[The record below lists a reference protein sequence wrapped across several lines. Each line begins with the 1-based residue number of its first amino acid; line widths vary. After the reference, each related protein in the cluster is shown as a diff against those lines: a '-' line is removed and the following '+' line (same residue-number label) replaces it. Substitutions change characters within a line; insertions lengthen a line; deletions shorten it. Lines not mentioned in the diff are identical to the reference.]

1 MRDYELVF
9 VVSPEVPDENLGATT
24 EKVSQFI
31 SNRGGSID
39 KMEPWGRRKLAYPIN
54 DFREG
59 NYVLLQFKMD
69 PSHVTDLESSLRISE
84 EVLRYLVVRLGE

>member
-39 KMEPWGRRKLAYPIN
+39 KMEPCGRRKLAYPIN

>member
-39 KMEPWGRRKLAYPIN
+39 KMEPWGRRKLAYPIS

-69 PSHVTDLESSLRISE
+69 PQNVTDLESSLRISE

>member
-1 MRDYELVF
+1 MREYELVF
-9 VVSPEVPDENLGATT
+9 VISPEVPDENVGATT
-24 EKVSQFI
+24 EKISQFV

-39 KMEPWGRRKLAYPIN
+39 KVEPWGRRKLAYPIK

-59 NYVLLQFKMD
+59 TYVLLQFKME
-69 PSHVTDLESSLRISE
+69 PRHLTDLEASLRISE

>member
-1 MRDYELVF
+1 MREYELVF
-9 VVSPEVPDENLGATT
+9 VISPEVADENLGTTT

-39 KMEPWGRRKLAYPIN
+39 KVEPWGRRKLAYPIS

-69 PSHVTDLESSLRISE
+69 PQNVTDLESSLRISE